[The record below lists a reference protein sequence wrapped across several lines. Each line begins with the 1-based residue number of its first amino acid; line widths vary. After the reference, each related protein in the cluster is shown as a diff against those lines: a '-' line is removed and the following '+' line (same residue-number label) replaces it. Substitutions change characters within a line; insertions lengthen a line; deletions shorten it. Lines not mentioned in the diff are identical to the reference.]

1 MCVCVTRVFV
11 GEQVCVCVIVCS
23 CDWCVCVTGVCM
35 CVCVC
40 EVCVCVCVRCVSVNA
55 QWWLTLGNSLI
66 RGEGVSVALKAG
78 S

>member
-1 MCVCVTRVFV
+1 MCVCVR
-11 GEQVCVCVIVCS
+11 
-23 CDWCVCVTGVCM
+23 